1 MNIPCFSI
9 FIYLEKKLENNNNN
23 NNKTPKAQFLL
34 AMKVLLNPQFGLKF
48 LSSLQ
53 HLHWFLFNT
62 CLIGNFKHYSSYSI
76 LSSYPFSGPYPLLK
90 VEDWYSSHI
99 FHCTMMPPETFLLL
113 AFPQGMIFHL
123 SRRNV
128 LKQSLPSAE

>member
-1 MNIPCFSI
+1 MNSPCFSI
-9 FIYLEKKLENNNNN
+9 LIYLEKKSKN
-23 NNKTPKAQFLL
+23 NNKTPKAQFFL

-48 LSSLQ
+48 LSILQ
-53 HLHWFLFNT
+53 HLHWFLFKT
-62 CLIGNFKHYSSYSI
+62 CLIGNFKQCSCYSI

-90 VEDWYSSHI
+90 VEDWASSHI
-99 FHCTMMPPETFLLL
+99 FHCTLMPPETFLLL
-113 AFPQGMIFHL
+113 AFLQGMSFYP